1 VLKKLAPA
9 LFVFLWST
17 GFIGVKYGIPYA
29 PPFYFVAIRMAIA
42 ALLLFIALA
51 FLRKSQPFT
60 KAIFLPS
67 TLIGLTLH
75 GAYLGGC
82 FFAVSRGLPAGIT
95 ALIVSLQPVLV
106 SLFAAKYLN
115 EPLSSRAIF
124 GLALGLTGLFVV
136 VLPRINSTEANSIS
150 LIAISACVVGLLGGT
165 SGTILQKKFG
175 GAIPTLAGTSIQY
188 AATALVL
195 LTLALVFEQPEIQWT
210 PKFIGALAW
219 LVIALS
225 FGAIL
230 LLFFLLS
237 HGSAAKVSSL
247 YYLVPAVTAV
257 EAYFFFDEQVSPVS
271 ILGTLITVI
280 GVWLVV
286 GKQKET
292 PTAKNSGEGFL
303 TT

>member
-1 VLKKLAPA
+1 MLKKAAPG
-9 LFVFLWST
+9 LFVLLWST

-42 ALLLFIALA
+42 ALLLFVALT
-51 FLRKSQPFT
+51 FLRKSQPIT
-60 KAIFLPS
+60 KAIILPS
-67 TLIGLTLH
+67 TLVGLTLH

-115 EPLSSRAIF
+115 EHLDKRAIA
-124 GLALGLTGLFVV
+124 GLALGLIGLFVV
-136 VLPRINSTEANSIS
+136 VIPRINMTGANSIS
-150 LIAISACVVGLLGGT
+150 IISITACVVGLLGGT
-165 SGTILQKKFG
+165 SGTILQKKYG

-188 AATALVL
+188 AATAILL
-195 LTLALVFEQPEIQWT
+195 LTLALIFEKPEIEWT

-237 HGSAAKVSSL
+237 HGSAASVSSL
-247 YYLVPAVTAV
+247 YYLVPAATAI
-257 EAYFFFDEQVSPVS
+257 EAYFFFDEHVSPISV
-271 ILGTLITVI
+271 LGTLVTVI

-286 GKQKET
+286 GKHKET
-292 PTAKNSGEGFL
+292 PAAK
-303 TT
+303 

>member
-1 VLKKLAPA
+1 MLKKLAPG

-29 PPFYFVAIRMAIA
+29 PPFYFIAIRMAIA
-42 ALLLFIALA
+42 ACLLFIAIS
-51 FLRKSQPFT
+51 FLRKSQPIT
-60 KAIFLPS
+60 RAIIWRS

-82 FFAVSRGLPAGIT
+82 FFAVSRGMPAGVA

-115 EPLSSRAIF
+115 EPLKTRAV
-124 GLALGLTGLFVV
+124 LGLTLGLVGLFVV
-136 VLPRINSTEANSIS
+136 VSPRINMTGANAIS
-150 LIAISACVVGLLGGT
+150 LVAVAASVIGLLGGT
-165 SGTILQKKFG
+165 SGTILQKKYG

-195 LTLALVFEQPEIQWT
+195 LVLALLFEEPNITWSAE
-210 PKFIGALAW
+210 FIGAMTW
-219 LVIALS
+219 LVLALS

-237 HGSAAKVSSL
+237 LGSAASVSSL
-247 YYLVPAVTAV
+247 YYLVPAVTAII
-257 EAYFFFDEQVSPVS
+257 AYFLFDEHISTLS
-271 ILGTLITVI
+271 LIGTAITVV

-286 GKQKET
+286 SKQKES
-292 PTAKNSGEGFL
+292 PAAN
-303 TT
+303 

>member
-1 VLKKLAPA
+1 VLKKVAPA
-9 LFVFLWST
+9 LFVLLWST

-42 ALLLFIALA
+42 ALLLLFALS
-51 FLRKSQPFT
+51 FLHKSQPIT

-115 EPLSSRAIF
+115 EPLNNRVIS
-124 GLALGLTGLFVV
+124 GLLLGLIGLTLVII
-136 VLPRINSTEANSIS
+136 PRINQSGRDSIS
-150 LIAISACVVGLLGGT
+150 LISIVACVIGLLGGT
-165 SGTILQKKFG
+165 SGTILQKKYG
-175 GAIPTLAGTSIQY
+175 GSIPTLAGTFIQY
-188 AATALVL
+188 VATAFLL
-195 LTLALVFEQPEIQWT
+195 LTLALIFEKPEIEWT
-210 PKFIGALAW
+210 LKFVGALAW

-237 HGSAAKVSSL
+237 HGSAASVSSL
-247 YYLVPAVTAV
+247 YYLVPAATAI
-257 EAYFFFDEQVSPVS
+257 EAYFFFDEHISLVSV
-271 ILGTLITVI
+271 LGTFITVI

-286 GKQKET
+286 ARQKET
-292 PTAKNSGEGFL
+292 PAAK
-303 TT
+303 

>member
-1 VLKKLAPA
+1 MLKKIAPG

-29 PPFYFVAIRMAIA
+29 PPFYFIAIRMAIA
-42 ALLLFIALA
+42 SLLLFIAIS
-51 FLRKSQPFT
+51 FLRRSQPLT
-60 KAIFLPS
+60 RSILWPS

-82 FFAVSRGLPAGIT
+82 FFAVSRGMPAGVA

-115 EPLSSRAIF
+115 EPLKARAV
-124 GLALGLTGLFVV
+124 LGLILGLVGLFVV
-136 VLPRINSTEANSIS
+136 VLPRINMTGDNAIS
-150 LIAISACVVGLLGGT
+150 LVAVAASVIGLLGGT
-165 SGTILQKKFG
+165 SGTILQKKYG

-195 LTLALVFEQPEIQWT
+195 LVLALLFEEPNITWSPE
-210 PKFIGALAW
+210 FIGALTW
-219 LVIALS
+219 LVLALS

-237 HGSAAKVSSL
+237 HGSAASVSSL
-247 YYLVPAVTAV
+247 YYLVPAVTAII
-257 EAYFFFDEQVSPVS
+257 AYFMFDEHISVISL
-271 ILGTLITVI
+271 IGTAITVI

-286 GKQKET
+286 SKQKET
-292 PTAKNSGEGFL
+292 APTN
-303 TT
+303 

>member
-1 VLKKLAPA
+1 MLKKLAPA

-17 GFIGVKYGIPYA
+17 GFIGGKYGIPYA

-42 ALLLFIALA
+42 ALLLFIAVA
-51 FLRKSQPFT
+51 FLRKSQPIT

-115 EPLSSRAIF
+115 EHLDKRSII
-124 GLALGLTGLFVV
+124 GLILGLIGLFVV
-136 VLPRINSTEANSIS
+136 VIPRINMTGANSIS
-150 LIAISACVVGLLGGT
+150 VISIAACVVGLLGGT
-165 SGTILQKKFG
+165 SGTILQKKHG

-195 LTLALVFEQPEIQWT
+195 LTLAIIFEQPEIQWT

-219 LVIALS
+219 LVVALS

-237 HGSAAKVSSL
+237 HGSAASVSSL
-247 YYLVPAVTAV
+247 YYLVPAVTAI
-257 EAYFFFDEQVSPVS
+257 EAYFFFDEHVSLVS
-271 ILGTLITVI
+271 VLGTVITVI

-286 GKQKET
+286 GQKKNT
-292 PTAKNSGEGFL
+292 PAAK
-303 TT
+303 

>member
-1 VLKKLAPA
+1 MLKKLAPA

-29 PPFYFVAIRMAIA
+29 PPFYFIAIRMAIA
-42 ALLLFIALA
+42 ACLLFIAIS
-51 FLRKSQPFT
+51 FLRKSQPIT
-60 KAIFLPS
+60 RAIIWPS

-82 FFAVSRGLPAGIT
+82 FFAVSRGMPAGVA

-115 EPLSSRAIF
+115 EPLKARAV
-124 GLALGLTGLFVV
+124 LGLTLGLVGLFVV
-136 VLPRINSTEANSIS
+136 VIPRINMTGANAIS
-150 LIAISACVVGLLGGT
+150 LVAVAASVIGLLGGT
-165 SGTILQKKFG
+165 SGTILQKKYG
-175 GAIPTLAGTSIQY
+175 GVIPTLAGTSIQY

-195 LTLALVFEQPEIQWT
+195 LVLALLFEEPNITWSPE
-210 PKFIGALAW
+210 FIGALTW
-219 LVIALS
+219 LVLALS

-237 HGSAAKVSSL
+237 QGSAASVSSL
-247 YYLVPAVTAV
+247 YYLVPAVTAII
-257 EAYFFFDEQVSPVS
+257 AYFLFDEHISPLS
-271 ILGTLITVI
+271 LIGTAITVV

-286 GKQKET
+286 SKQKET
-292 PTAKNSGEGFL
+292 ASTN
-303 TT
+303 

>member
-1 VLKKLAPA
+1 MLKKLAPA

-42 ALLLFIALA
+42 ALLLFIAIA
-51 FLRKSQPFT
+51 FLRKSQPIT

-106 SLFAAKYLN
+106 SIFAAKYLN
-115 EPLSSRAIF
+115 EHLEKRAIA
-124 GLALGLTGLFVV
+124 GLMLGLIGLFVV
-136 VLPRINSTEANSIS
+136 VIPRINMTGANSIS
-150 LIAISACVVGLLGGT
+150 VISIAACVVGLLGGT
-165 SGTILQKKFG
+165 SGTILQKKYG

-195 LTLALVFEQPEIQWT
+195 LTLALIFEQPEIEWT
-210 PKFIGALAW
+210 PKFLGALAW

-237 HGSAAKVSSL
+237 HGSAASVSSL
-247 YYLVPAVTAV
+247 YYLVPAATAV
-257 EAYFFFDEQVSPVS
+257 EAYFFFDEHVSLVS
-271 ILGTLITVI
+271 VLGTVITVI

-286 GKQKET
+286 GKPKVVR
-292 PTAKNSGEGFL
+292 K
-303 TT
+303 

>member
-1 VLKKLAPA
+1 MLKRVAPI
-9 LFVFLWST
+9 LFVLLWST

-42 ALLLFIALA
+42 ALLLFIAIA
-51 FLRKSQPFT
+51 FLRKSQPIT

-106 SLFAAKYLN
+106 SIFAAKYLN
-115 EPLSSRAIF
+115 EPLDKRAIA
-124 GLALGLTGLFVV
+124 GLMLGLIGLFVV
-136 VLPRINSTEANSIS
+136 VIPRINMTGANSIS
-150 LIAISACVVGLLGGT
+150 VISIAACIVGLLGGT
-165 SGTILQKKFG
+165 SGTILQKKYG

-195 LTLALVFEQPEIQWT
+195 LTLALIFEQPEIEWT

-230 LLFFLLS
+230 LLFSLLS
-237 HGSAAKVSSL
+237 QGSAASVSSL
-247 YYLVPAVTAV
+247 YYLVPAATAV
-257 EAYFFFDEQVSPVS
+257 EAYFFFDEHVSLVS
-271 ILGTLITVI
+271 VLGTVITVI

-286 GKQKET
+286 GKQKNT
-292 PTAKNSGEGFL
+292 SAAK
-303 TT
+303 

>member
-1 VLKKLAPA
+1 
-9 LFVFLWST
+9 
-17 GFIGVKYGIPYA
+17 
-29 PPFYFVAIRMAIA
+29 MAIA

-51 FLRKSQPFT
+51 FLRRSQPIT
-60 KAIFLPS
+60 RAIILPS

-106 SLFAAKYLN
+106 SLFAARYLN
-115 EPLSSRAIF
+115 EPLSTRAIS
-124 GLALGLTGLFVV
+124 GLTLGLTGLFVV
-136 VLPRINSTEANSIS
+136 VIPRINTTEANSIS

-165 SGTILQKKFG
+165 SGTILQKKYG

-195 LTLALVFEQPEIQWT
+195 FILALTFEQPNIQWT

-219 LVIALS
+219 LVTALS

-237 HGSAAKVSSL
+237 HGSAASVSSL
-247 YYLVPAVTAV
+247 YYLVPAVTAI
-257 EAYFFFDEQVSPVS
+257 EAYFFFDEHVSPVS

>member
-29 PPFYFVAIRMAIA
+29 PPFYFIAIRMAIA
-42 ALLLFIALA
+42 ALLLFIAIS
-51 FLRKSQPFT
+51 FLRKSQPLT
-60 KAIFLPS
+60 RAIIWPS

-82 FFAVSRGLPAGIT
+82 FFAVSRGMPAGVA

-115 EPLSSRAIF
+115 EPLKARAVF
-124 GLALGLTGLFVV
+124 GLTLGLVGLFVV
-136 VLPRINSTEANSIS
+136 VIPRINMTGADAIS
-150 LIAISACVVGLLGGT
+150 LAAVAASVIGLLGGT
-165 SGTILQKKFG
+165 IGTILQKKYG
-175 GAIPTLAGTSIQY
+175 GVIPTLAGTSIQY
-188 AATALVL
+188 AATALL
-195 LTLALVFEQPEIQWT
+195 LLILALFFEEPSITWSPE
-210 PKFIGALAW
+210 FIGALTW
-219 LVIALS
+219 LVLALS

-237 HGSAAKVSSL
+237 KGSASSVSSL
-247 YYLVPAVTAV
+247 YYLVPAVTAII
-257 EAYFFFDEQVSPVS
+257 AYFLFDEQISTLS
-271 ILGTLITVI
+271 LLGTAITVV

-286 GKQKET
+286 SKQKET
-292 PTAKNSGEGFL
+292 PTAN
-303 TT
+303 

>member
-1 VLKKLAPA
+1 VAPA
-9 LFVFLWST
+9 LFVLLWST

-42 ALLLFIALA
+42 ALLLFIALT
-51 FLRKSQPFT
+51 FFRKSQPIT
-60 KAIFLPS
+60 KVIILPS

-75 GAYLGGC
+75 GSYLGGC
-82 FFAVSRGLPAGIT
+82 FFAVSRGLPAGVT

-106 SLFAAKYLN
+106 SVFAARYLN
-115 EPLSSRAIF
+115 EPLSTRAIS
-124 GLALGLTGLFVV
+124 GLVLGLVGLFVV
-136 VLPRINSTEANSIS
+136 VTPRISMSGANSIS
-150 LIAISACVVGLLGGT
+150 VISIAACVVGLLGGT
-165 SGTILQKKFG
+165 SGTILQKKYG

-195 LTLALVFEQPEIQWT
+195 LTLAIVFEQPEIEWT

-230 LLFFLLS
+230 LLFFLLT
-237 HGSAAKVSSL
+237 HGSAASVSSL
-247 YYLVPAVTAV
+247 YYLVPAATAI
-257 EAYFFFDEQVSPVS
+257 EAYFFFDEHVSPIS
-271 ILGTLITVI
+271 ILGTLITVV
-280 GVWLVV
+280 GVWMVV

-292 PTAKNSGEGFL
+292 PTAK
-303 TT
+303 

>member
-1 VLKKLAPA
+1 MLKKLAPA

-42 ALLLFIALA
+42 ALLLFIAVA
-51 FLRKSQPFT
+51 FLRKSQPIT

-106 SLFAAKYLN
+106 SIFAAKYLN
-115 EPLSSRAIF
+115 EPLDKRAIA
-124 GLALGLTGLFVV
+124 GLMLGLIGLFVV
-136 VLPRINSTEANSIS
+136 VIPRINMTGANSIS
-150 LIAISACVVGLLGGT
+150 VISIAACIIGLLGGT
-165 SGTILQKKFG
+165 SGTILQKKYG

-195 LTLALVFEQPEIQWT
+195 LTLALIFEQPKIEWT

-237 HGSAAKVSSL
+237 HGSAASVSSL
-247 YYLVPAVTAV
+247 YYLVPAATAV
-257 EAYFFFDEQVSPVS
+257 EAYFFFDEHVSLVS
-271 ILGTLITVI
+271 VLGTVITVI

-286 GKQKET
+286 GKPKVVR
-292 PTAKNSGEGFL
+292 K
-303 TT
+303 

>member
-1 VLKKLAPA
+1 MLKKLAPG

-17 GFIGVKYGIPYA
+17 GFIGVKYGIPFA
-29 PPFYFVAIRMAIA
+29 PPFYFIAIRMAIA
-42 ALLLFIALA
+42 SLLLFIAIS
-51 FLRKSQPFT
+51 FLRRSQPLT
-60 KAIFLPS
+60 RSILWPS

-82 FFAVSRGLPAGIT
+82 FFAVSRGMPAGVA

-115 EPLSSRAIF
+115 EPLKARAVSGLIL
-124 GLALGLTGLFVV
+124 GLAGLFVV
-136 VLPRINSTEANSIS
+136 VIPRINMTGDNAIS
-150 LIAISACVVGLLGGT
+150 LVAVAASVIGLLGGT
-165 SGTILQKKFG
+165 SGTILQKKYG

-195 LTLALVFEQPEIQWT
+195 LVLALLFEEPNITWSPE
-210 PKFIGALAW
+210 FIGALTW
-219 LVIALS
+219 LVLALS

-237 HGSAAKVSSL
+237 HGSAASVSSL
-247 YYLVPAVTAV
+247 YYLVPAVTAII
-257 EAYFFFDEQVSPVS
+257 AYFMFDEHISVISL
-271 ILGTLITVI
+271 IGTAITVV

-292 PTAKNSGEGFL
+292 APTS
-303 TT
+303 

>member
-1 VLKKLAPA
+1 MLKKLAPG
-9 LFVFLWST
+9 LFVLLWST

-29 PPFYFVAIRMAIA
+29 PPFYFIAIRMAIA
-42 ALLLFIALA
+42 ACLLFIAIS
-51 FLRKSQPFT
+51 FLRKSQPIT
-60 KAIFLPS
+60 RAIIWPS

-82 FFAVSRGLPAGIT
+82 FFAVSRGMPAGVA

-115 EPLSSRAIF
+115 EPLKARAV
-124 GLALGLTGLFVV
+124 LGLTLGLVGLFVV
-136 VLPRINSTEANSIS
+136 VSPRINMTGANAIS
-150 LIAISACVVGLLGGT
+150 LVAVAASVIGLLGGT
-165 SGTILQKKFG
+165 SGTILQKKYG

-195 LTLALVFEQPEIQWT
+195 LVLALLFEEPNITWSAE
-210 PKFIGALAW
+210 FIGAMTW
-219 LVIALS
+219 LVLALS

-237 HGSAAKVSSL
+237 QGSAASVSSL
-247 YYLVPAVTAV
+247 YYLVPAVTAII
-257 EAYFFFDEQVSPVS
+257 AYFLFDEHISS
-271 ILGTLITVI
+271 LSLIGTAITVV

-286 GKQKET
+286 SKQKET
-292 PTAKNSGEGFL
+292 PAAN
-303 TT
+303 

>member
-1 VLKKLAPA
+1 MLKKLAPG

-17 GFIGVKYGIPYA
+17 GFIGVKYGIPFA
-29 PPFYFVAIRMAIA
+29 PPFYFIAIRMAIA
-42 ALLLFIALA
+42 SLLLFIAIS
-51 FLRKSQPFT
+51 FLRRSQPLT
-60 KAIFLPS
+60 RSILWPS

-82 FFAVSRGLPAGIT
+82 FFAVSRGMPAGVA

-115 EPLSSRAIF
+115 EPLRAR
-124 GLALGLTGLFVV
+124 AVLGLILGLVGLFVV
-136 VLPRINSTEANSIS
+136 VIPRINMTGDNAIS
-150 LIAISACVVGLLGGT
+150 LVAVAASVIGLLGGT
-165 SGTILQKKFG
+165 SGTILQKKYG

-195 LTLALVFEQPEIQWT
+195 LVLALLFEEPNITWSPE
-210 PKFIGALAW
+210 FIGALTW
-219 LVIALS
+219 LVLALS

-237 HGSAAKVSSL
+237 HGSAASVSSL
-247 YYLVPAVTAV
+247 YYLVPAVTAII
-257 EAYFFFDEQVSPVS
+257 AYFMFDEHISV
-271 ILGTLITVI
+271 LTLIGTAITVV

-286 GKQKET
+286 SKQKET
-292 PTAKNSGEGFL
+292 ASTN
-303 TT
+303 